1 MKSRQASR
9 KLAYGFSF
17 HEESLDEESFIKDAK
32 QQLESLPDF
41 NPWQYIAEFDG
52 PGINDGADDLKAD
65 SNQKT
70 NLSFDKGQKKEIQRF
85 LKEKKLYKS
94 AIDGDFGKGTRRAIS
109 AWQKSNKFVET
120 GQLTPTQY
128 RVLLVQKQ
136 RSGPVEHL
144 NLPKELRDF
153 SKWNLSQA
161 DLRYP
166 TSVKAAVK
174 HRLELDAERERL
186 RKLYA
191 EGKIP
196 ESDVDRLWWQRYN
209 AFPWWRDTMTRTLDN
224 VYGAAPVFNR
234 FWHFWINFYAVN
246 VDACEGEFYGNYY
259 LNIRKNMCGNFESLL
274 FDAVWH
280 PAMQEFLQNSEST
293 GPNSRRAKHWRQKK
307 KHKIAAINENLAREV
322 LELFTLTPAAGYSQ
336 EDVNGVAYILTGWG
350 QIWDDD
356 TNERYFSIDP
366 HEPGN
371 HRVLGK
377 TYKQSASRKL
387 RALCAD
393 LAKDP
398 RTASHIA
405 TKLSK
410 HFIADNPPSEA
421 IDFIADAYIKS
432 KGDLIAI
439 HQATVDAVLKYGDD
453 HAKFLQPEIW
463 YFQIHRAVGGY
474 LPLRFDGKTDD
485 QRSRQVN
492 STLSELGHLNCR
504 TPQPNGWSDLAVDW
518 LTPEMMDR
526 RVRYVGQ
533 LANQLRR
540 DKSFD
545 PYLYAE
551 KMFGEGSLDAQYVA
565 GAPNYKS
572 ACIRLFC
579 HPNFMR
585 A

>member
-1 MKSRQASR
+1 MKIRQVSRR
-9 KLAYGFSF
+9 IAYGFSF
-17 HEESLDEESFIKDAK
+17 EETMLDEDNFIKNAK
-32 QQLESLPDF
+32 QQLERLPDF
-41 NPWQYIAEFDG
+41 NPWQYIAEFNDPGMNVDG
-52 PGINDGADDLKAD
+52 DDLSTD
-65 SNQKT
+65 LEQKT
-70 NLSFDKGQKKEIQRF
+70 ELSLDKTQKKDIQRF
-85 LKEKKLYKS
+85 LKKTKLYKS
-94 AIDGDFGKGTRRAIS
+94 AIDGDFGKGTRRAIA
-109 AWQKSNKFVET
+109 AWQKTNKFVET
-120 GQLTPTQY
+120 GQLTHKQY

-136 RSGPVEHL
+136 RFEPVEHMK
-144 NLPKELRDF
+144 LPRELRDF

-166 TSVKAAVK
+166 TSVKAAVI
-174 HRLELDAERERL
+174 HRLELDDERERL

-191 EGKIP
+191 EGEIP
-196 ESDVDRLWWQRYN
+196 ESEVNRLWWQRFN

-224 VYGAAPVFNR
+224 VYGPTPVFNR
-234 FWHFWINFYAVN
+234 FWHFWINFFAVN
-246 VDACEGEFYGNYY
+246 VEACEGEFFGNYY
-259 LNIRKNMCGNFESLL
+259 LTIRSNMCGKFEDLL

-280 PAMQEFLQNSEST
+280 PAMQEFLQNNEST
-293 GPNSRRAKHWRQKK
+293 GPNSRRAKHWRRKK
-307 KHKIAAINENLAREV
+307 KNKIAAINENLAREV

-356 TNERYFSIDP
+356 TDERYFSIDP

-377 TYKQSASRKL
+377 TYKQPASRKL
-387 RALCAD
+387 RALCSD
-393 LAKDP
+393 LAKNP

-410 HFIADNPPSEA
+410 HFIADDPPTEA
-421 IDFIADAYIKS
+421 IEFIADAYIKS
-432 KGDLIAI
+432 KGDLVAI
-439 HQATVDAVLKYGDD
+439 HQATVDAVLKFGDD
-453 HAKFLQPEIW
+453 YAKFLQPEIW

-474 LPLRFDGKTDD
+474 LPLGFDGKTDD

-492 STLSELGHLNCR
+492 STLLELGHLNCR

-533 LANQLRR
+533 LANKLRR
-540 DKSFD
+540 EKRFD
-545 PYLYAE
+545 PYLYAD
-551 KMFGEGSLDAQYVA
+551 KVFGEGSPGAQYVA
-565 GAPNYKS
+565 GAPNYKH

-579 HPNFMR
+579 HPDFMR